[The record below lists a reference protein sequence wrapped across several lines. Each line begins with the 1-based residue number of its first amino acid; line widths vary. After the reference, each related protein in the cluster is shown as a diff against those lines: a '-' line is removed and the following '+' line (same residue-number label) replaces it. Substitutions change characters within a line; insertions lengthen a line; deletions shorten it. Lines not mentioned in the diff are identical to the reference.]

1 MLKNREI
8 KGIDIPKLNEGLKIG
23 VNILRILY
31 FLIIIMFLYV
41 LILLL
46 SRLNVLSFSLDLLSV
61 ISPIFIGLVVA
72 WLFDPLVT
80 KLENKNVN
88 RILATIFVYFVLIV
102 CVALFTSLT
111 IPLIAD
117 QLNDLASQTPGFI
130 SYLKDG
136 IDGIIDNIS
145 SASGYNLTD
154 TKLQL
159 YDFINGIGNG
169 ITTKLPNLV
178 VTVISNIFKGGVN
191 LLFGFIVGLYML
203 FDFKSIR
210 KHFISL
216 IPKKYKNDTN
226 EIIDELNSN
235 LKGYVNG
242 TLLIMSIL
250 FVCQAIGLTIAGMKA
265 SLVFA
270 LFCAITN
277 IIPYVGPYIGG
288 IPTVLVGF
296 SVSPLTGI
304 LCLVSVV
311 VCQLVESYFLQ
322 PVVMGKTMKLH
333 PVTIMGGLLIFG
345 HFFGI
350 LGMIFATPII
360 AIFKTIFKYFDKKYD
375 IIGMIT
381 TE

>member
-296 SVSPLTGI
+296 SISPLTGF

-333 PVTIMGGLLIFG
+333 PVTIMVGLLIFG

-350 LGMIFATPII
+350 IGMIFATPII
-360 AIFKTIFKYFDKKYD
+360 AIFKTIFNYFDKKYD

>member
-1 MLKNREI
+1 MLRNKES
-8 KGIDIPKLNEGLKIG
+8 KGIDFLKLNDGIKIG
-23 VNILRILY
+23 VNILRLLY
-31 FLIIIMFLYV
+31 FLIIIMFVYIGILV
-41 LILLL
+41 L
-46 SRLNVLSFSLDLLSV
+46 SKLNVLSFCIDLLKV

-80 KLENKNVN
+80 RLENKNVN
-88 RILATIFVYFVLIV
+88 RVLGTIFVYFVLIV
-102 CVALFTSLT
+102 FLIVFSSLT
-111 IPLIAD
+111 FPLISD
-117 QLNDLASQTPGFI
+117 QLNDLASQTPGFV
-130 SYLKDG
+130 SYLKEG
-136 IDGIIDNIS
+136 IDGLIDGIS
-145 SASGYNLTD
+145 KTIGYNLTD
-154 TKLQL
+154 TKLEL
-159 YDFINGIGNG
+159 YNIINGIGSS
-169 ITTKLPNLV
+169 ITTKLPNLLV
-178 VTVISNIFKGGVN
+178 NIISNIFKGGVN

-210 KHFISL
+210 KHFMSL

-226 EIIDELNSN
+226 ELLDELNGN

-250 FVCQAIGLTIAGMKA
+250 FVCQAIGLSLAGLKA

-304 LCLVSVV
+304 LCLISVV